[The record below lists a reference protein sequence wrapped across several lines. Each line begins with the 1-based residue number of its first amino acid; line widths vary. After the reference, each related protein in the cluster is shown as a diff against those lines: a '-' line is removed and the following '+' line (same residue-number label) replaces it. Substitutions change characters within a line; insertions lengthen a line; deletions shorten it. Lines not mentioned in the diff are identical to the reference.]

1 MSLGET
7 PLGAC
12 RIDGVRASLLIG
24 DDGGPCLVVR
34 FDAPCGALS
43 SGVVG
48 GGFAP
53 ACRAIVNRQVT
64 KDYMADDPEAEMRAF
79 LARHGFADAEGAGG
93 AAAPGGPPTLGM
105 LTAAFVRDAGFAERE
120 LADSGRYVACW
131 ATVGLGNA
139 ARAGRAKAPAGGLFP
154 GTINAVVVVDGGL
167 APGAY
172 VGAACVAAEAKAA
185 ALADLAV
192 RDPDDGGIAT
202 GTTTDAVAIVATG
215 RGAYARYAGTA
226 THVGHAVGRVVYDA
240 VRDAAVR
247 YLAYAAASGE
257 K

>member
-1 MSLGET
+1 MSET

-12 RIDGVRASLLIG
+12 RIDGVRASLLEA

-43 SGVVG
+43 SAVVG
-48 GGFAP
+48 GGYAA

-64 KDYMADDPEAEMRAF
+64 KSYAADDPDAEMRAF
-79 LARHGFADAEGAGG
+79 LARYGFGGEAGE
-93 AAAPGGPPTLGM
+93 ALGL
-105 LTAAFVRDAGFAERE
+105 LTAAYVRDAGFAECE
-120 LADSGRYVACW
+120 LGGSGRFVACW

-154 GTINAVVVVDGGL
+154 GTINTVVVIDGEL

-185 ALADLAV
+185 ALADLGV
-192 RDPDDGGIAT
+192 RDPDDGGAAT
-202 GTTTDAVAIVATG
+202 GTTTDAVAVCATG
-215 RGAYARYAGTA
+215 RGAAARYAGTA
-226 THVGHAVGRVVYDA
+226 TYVGHAVGRAVYDA
-240 VRDAAVR
+240 VHDAGRR
-247 YLAYAAASGE
+247 YLAYVASRGNV
-257 K
+257 

>member
-1 MSLGET
+1 MSIRET
-7 PLGAC
+7 AFGAC
-12 RIDGVRASLLIG
+12 RIDGARASLLEG
-24 DDGGPCLVVR
+24 DDGAPCLVVR
-34 FDAPCGALS
+34 FDAPWGALS

-64 KDYMADDPEAEMRAF
+64 KDYMAGDPEAEMRAF
-79 LARHGFADAEGAGG
+79 LARHGFEGGDREEAAGG
-93 AAAPGGPPTLGM
+93 EGYALGM
-105 LTAAFVRDAGFAERE
+105 LTAAFVREAGFAERE
-120 LADSGRYVACW
+120 LQEGGGRYVACW

-139 ARAGRAKAPAGGLFP
+139 ARAGRARAPAGGLFP
-154 GTINAVVVVDGGL
+154 GTINVVVVVDGGL

-185 ALADLAV
+185 ALADLGV
-192 RDPDDGGIAT
+192 RDPDDGGLAT

-226 THVGHAVGRVVYDA
+226 TYVGHAVGRVVYDA
-240 VRDAAVR
+240 VRDAGER
-247 YLAYAAASGE
+247 YIAYVAARRLG
-257 K
+257 

>member
-1 MSLGET
+1 MSASER

-12 RIDGVRASLLIG
+12 GIDGVLASILEA

-43 SGVVG
+43 SAVVG
-48 GGFAP
+48 GGFVET
-53 ACRAIVNRQVT
+53 CGAIVNRQVP
-64 KDYMADDPEAEMRAF
+64 KSYMADDPEAEMQAF
-79 LARHGFADAEGAGG
+79 LVRHGFEVDAGVG
-93 AAAPGGPPTLGM
+93 AAGASAGRTLGM
-105 LTAAFVRDAGFAERE
+105 LTAAFVREVGFAECA
-120 LADSGRYVACW
+120 LGDGGRSVACW

-139 ARAGRAKAPAGGLFP
+139 ARAGRLREPAGGLFP

-185 ALADLAV
+185 ALGDLGV
-192 RDPDDGGIAT
+192 RDPDDGGAAT

-226 THVGHAVGRVVYDA
+226 THVGHAVGRAVYDA
-240 VRDAAVR
+240 VYDSGRR
-247 YLAYAAASGE
+247 YLAYVAARRGG
-257 K
+257 